1 MLDCFQWYVALTLYD
16 RFLVDSIL
24 IIMNNNSEHCYQERN
39 IDISM
44 IDAKLLFF
52 LLLHNFHS
60 RIFGIIYWKIQRIIL
75 IIQYGFF
82 TCIILL

>member
-1 MLDCFQWYVALTLYD
+1 MLDCFQWYVALTLYV

-24 IIMNNNSEHCYQERN
+24 IIMNNNSEHYQERN
-39 IDISM
+39 IDIHISM

-75 IIQYGFF
+75 II
-82 TCIILL
+82 